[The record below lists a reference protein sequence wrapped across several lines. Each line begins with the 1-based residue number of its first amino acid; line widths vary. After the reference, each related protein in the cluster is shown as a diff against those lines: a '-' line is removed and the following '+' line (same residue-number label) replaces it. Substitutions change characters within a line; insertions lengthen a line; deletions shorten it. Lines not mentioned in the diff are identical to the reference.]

1 LSAPASPERNLR
13 ARYNICPTTT
23 IDAVIERDAKRELVP
38 MRWGL
43 VPSWWKK
50 KAKET
55 PATFNARAET
65 VAEKPMFRSAFKRT
79 RCLIPASGYYEW
91 HTTPSGKQPFY
102 FTARDGSPLS
112 IAGLWDEWKD
122 IDTGEPLKSA
132 TMIITTA
139 NDFVKPIHD
148 RMPVLL
154 HQKDFEPWLTG
165 KAGTEMLRPAA
176 KDYLQTWPVS
186 KRVNSSRT
194 PDDDPTLID
203 RVDDAMPTDDPE
215 ALIAWGK
222 RNIQNE

>member
-1 LSAPASPERNLR
+1 MCGRFTNRLTWREIVALYRLSVPASPERNLP
-13 ARYNICPTTT
+13 ARYNICPTDT
-23 IDAVIERDAKRELVP
+23 IDTVVARNGKRELAP

-65 VAEKPMFRSAFKRT
+65 VAEKAMFRDAFKRR

-91 HTTPSGKQPFY
+91 QVTPTGKQPY
-102 FTARDGSPLS
+102 YYTARDGSPLT

-122 IDTGEPLKSA
+122 IETGEALKSC

-139 NDFVKPIHD
+139 NEFVSKIHD

-154 HQKDFEPWLTG
+154 QPKDFDAWLTCH
-165 KAGTEMLRPAA
+165 AGTERLRPAA
-176 KDYLQTWPVS
+176 NDYLQMWPVS
-186 KRVNSSRT
+186 RRVNSSRA
-194 PDDDPTLID
+194 PSDDPTLID
-203 RVDDAMPTDDPE
+203 LVA
-215 ALIAWGK
+215 A
-222 RNIQNE
+222 